1 MQEENASILEGL
13 LTALLSEGLMIKSV
27 SEFTI
32 LLLPFLQKS
41 LHHPQNLR
49 LFIISVVLIT
59 VHGTKKV
66 EGKLVL
72 GKLTTNS

>member
-1 MQEENASILEGL
+1 MQEENASTLEGL
-13 LTALLSEGLMIKSV
+13 LTALLSEGLMILKSV

-49 LFIISVVLIT
+49 LFISLFIT
-59 VHGTKKV
+59 TK
-66 EGKLVL
+66 
-72 GKLTTNS
+72 

>member
-1 MQEENASILEGL
+1 MQEENASTLEGL
-13 LTALLSEGLMIKSV
+13 LTALLSEGLMIKSE

-49 LFIISVVLIT
+49 LLFY
-59 VHGTKKV
+59 
-66 EGKLVL
+66 
-72 GKLTTNS
+72 

>member
-1 MQEENASILEGL
+1 MQEENASTLEGL
-13 LTALLSEGLMIKSV
+13 LTALLSEGLMILKSV

-49 LFIISVVLIT
+49 LFISFFIT
-59 VHGTKKV
+59 TK
-66 EGKLVL
+66 
-72 GKLTTNS
+72 